1 MRKLFGASDGQ
12 IAGQFMLEAV
22 LMGVLTLPLV
32 LLALWS
38 LLPRFDDLMGTGLAA
53 DFPGSGRL
61 WLLLT
66 SLAVSIGLIASL
78 YPAFY
83 LARRRILPLF
93 QGRFARDSGK
103 GIGTRKLIIT
113 AQFAL
118 LVGLCSLTLLVN
130 RQMAYIQNKDLGY
143 RKENVLYVNLN
154 ADSSRLET
162 FRQLVAA
169 LPEVEAVG
177 VGSPM
182 GGTPYNQTT
191 YQLSGTDQTFDDA
204 YNIDF
209 DYRGARLMDIE
220 TSIPRYLEN
229 PEQAPDRLV
238 LINRTL
244 AERLKNR
251 FDLTDA
257 ELIGQTLIQEPEYTD
272 ESTGEVGF
280 PYPIAGT
287 FEDLNMFSLRERVDP
302 TFLTLYKRPRYA
314 YWAMIAYRNATP
326 AQIVA
331 RVKAEYDRMG
341 LDQAFQHAFLTENLE
356 ELYREERR
364 IATLS
369 TYFSL
374 LAFLTAV
381 IGLVALTAYLT
392 ALKKKEI
399 GIRRILGASQ
409 LDILRRFNR
418 EYVVLIGI
426 ALLIAAPLAW
436 LGVSRWLEGF
446 AYRIDINPLIF
457 LLAAGITLIVTVIA
471 VSVVTLRAARAIPA
485 RVISD

>member
-1 MRKLFGASDGQ
+1 
-12 IAGQFMLEAV
+12 
-22 LMGVLTLPLV
+22 
-32 LLALWS
+32 
-38 LLPRFDDLMGTGLAA
+38 MGTGLTA

-61 WLLLT
+61 WLLLA

-83 LARRRILPLF
+83 LARRRVLHLF
-93 QGRFARDSGK
+93 RGRFARDGEG

-113 AQFAL
+113 AQFVL
-118 LVGLCSLTLLVN
+118 LIGLCSLALLVN
-130 RQMAYIQNKDLGY
+130 RQMRFIQNKDLGY

-162 FRQLVAA
+162 FRELVAA
-169 LPEVEAVG
+169 LPEVESVG

-182 GGTPYNQTT
+182 GGTPYNRTT
-191 YQLSGTDQTFDDA
+191 YKLSGTDQTFDDA

-220 TSIPRYLEN
+220 TSVPQYLEN
-229 PEQAPDRLV
+229 PERAPDQLV

-251 FDLTDA
+251 FGLTDA

-272 ESTGEVGF
+272 EQTGEVGF

-326 AQIVA
+326 AEMVA
-331 RVKAEYDRMG
+331 RVKAEYDRLE

-364 IATLS
+364 ISTLS

-418 EYVVLIGI
+418 EYVSLVGV

-485 RVISD
+485 RVLSQE